1 MEFLMQIYPILLTVF
16 LIMIPIRILYWCY
29 IKINYYISLKE
40 DQNSLIEELI
50 DELKKQKLNA

>member
-1 MEFLMQIYPILLTVF
+1 MEYLMQIYPILLTVF

-40 DQNSLIEELI
+40 DHNSLMEELI